1 MVGANRMK
9 RLIALTIALTVL
21 PFNAMAAVQCSEKIC
36 VKVFTDPK
44 TGQIIIQ
51 ANQNRAGA
59 TPKPV
64 VHRTPNPHP
73 TRTWSPRPY
82 TPRPYTPRPKPK
94 AVTAISLSDQLT
106 QLIPIREIY
115 YQPAPKTLAQVPVNL
130 WTTTNPT
137 FNTSVVI
144 LGIPVSV
151 FLTPTYMWDFGD
163 GTTLST
169 VDRGAPYPNGQ
180 IFHTYK
186 TNGTY
191 TASLTVSWTGS
202 WMADKLLYPVLGG
215 AIVQK
220 MQVSILVLPAPTKY
234 TH

>member
-1 MVGANRMK
+1 VAGGDRMK
-9 RLIALTIALTVL
+9 KLLMLSLILTLL
-21 PFNAMAAVQCSEKIC
+21 PFNAMAAEQCSVKIC
-36 VKVFTDPK
+36 IKVFTDPT
-44 TGQIIIQ
+44 TGKVVIQ
-51 ANQNRAGA
+51 AHQNRAGS

-94 AVTAISLSDQLT
+94 VVTAISLADQLT
-106 QLIPIREIY
+106 QLIPMREIY
-115 YQPAPKTLAQVPVNL
+115 YQPASKTLAQVPVNF
-130 WTTTNPT
+130 WTTTSPT

-144 LGIPVSV
+144 LGVPVSV
-151 FLTPTYMWDFGD
+151 FLTPTFIWDFGD

-169 VDRGAPYPNGQ
+169 TELGAPYPNGK
-180 IFHTYK
+180 ISHTYK
-186 TNGTY
+186 TTGNF

-202 WMADKLLYPVLGG
+202 WLADKLLYPVIGG

-220 MQVSILVLPAPTKY
+220 MQVTIPVSPAPTKY